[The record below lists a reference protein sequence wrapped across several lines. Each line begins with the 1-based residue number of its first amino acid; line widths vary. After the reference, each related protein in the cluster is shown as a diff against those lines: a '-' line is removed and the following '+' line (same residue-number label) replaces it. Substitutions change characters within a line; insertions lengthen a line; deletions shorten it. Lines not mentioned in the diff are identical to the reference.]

1 MKRINS
7 VNDIVNI
14 IISRLYIILPC
25 MVLFGTVFFLYAK
38 FFIPEKYE
46 ASASLYVKNSNEKY
60 NSENVNLNDLNA
72 SKSLVGTYI
81 EVLSSN
87 AVLNKVGEKLV
98 SDTDL
103 NELNSFFRIEDGVIA
118 TSDIRSCISMSASN
132 QTEVL
137 RITARTNDPKISA
150 DMCNTVAE
158 IAPEFLSRIVGAGSV
173 EVIDNA
179 VPIYSPVAPN
189 IPLITLMGIA
199 IGFLL
204 SFGGLYLFV
213 RLDNTVTDKD
223 YIAELYEKPILGTIQ
238 HVFVNEVDGDG
249 NNKNSKNSKNK
260 MKKGDSRQLILNE
273 KVPFNYVESYKSIRT
288 NVLFSLGTVN
298 RNVIAVTS
306 SRPDEG
312 KSTVAINLAMA
323 LAQSGKKVLIIDA
336 DLRKPVLH
344 RMLKVD
350 NKSGLST
357 AIIDVTPFSSSVKS
371 NVIPNL
377 DLLTSGPTPPNPSEL
392 LATQNFRKIIEQVEK
407 MYDYIIIDTPPIN
420 VVSDC
425 MVMSDIIGGIL
436 LVLRYKKT
444 TYNDVS
450 EAMNTVK
457 LANANMLGFIINDV
471 NLKGLNT
478 YYRSYYAYKDN
489 YFESNP

>member
-14 IISRLYIILPC
+14 VINRLYIILPS
-25 MVLFGTVFFLYAK
+25 MLLFGTAFFLFAM
-38 FFIPEKYE
+38 FFIPDQFESY
-46 ASASLYVKNSNEKY
+46 ASMYVKNSNEKY
-60 NSENVNLNDLNA
+60 NSENVNINDLNA
-72 SKSLVGTYI
+72 SKSLVETYI

-87 AVLNKVGEKLV
+87 AVMNKVGERLV

-103 NELNSFFRIEDGVIA
+103 SDLQNQFTMEDGVLSA
-118 TSDIRSCISMSASN
+118 EEIRSCITMTASN

-137 RITARTNDPKISA
+137 KITARTKKPEISA
-150 DMCNTVAE
+150 EICNTVAE

-173 EVIDNA
+173 EIIDKA
-179 VPIYSPVAPN
+179 VPVYLPVAPN
-189 IPLITLMGIA
+189 VPLFTVLGVA
-199 IGFLL
+199 VGFLL
-204 SFGGLYLFV
+204 SFGGIYLFDL
-213 RLDNTVTDKD
+213 LDNTVTDKD
-223 YIAELYEKPILGTIQ
+223 YIAEVYKKPILGTIQ
-238 HVFVNEVDGDG
+238 HIFVND
-249 NNKNSKNSKNK
+249 NNGNSKNKKAKNK

-288 NVLFSLGTVN
+288 NVLFSLGTVE
-298 RNVIAVTS
+298 RKIIAVTS
-306 SRPDEG
+306 SSPDEG
-312 KSTVAINLAMA
+312 KSTVSINLAMA

-344 RMLKVD
+344 RMMKME

-357 AIIDVTPFSSSVKS
+357 AIIDVTPFPSAVKT

-392 LATQNFRKIIEQVEK
+392 LATKNFRKIIDQAEK
-407 MYDYIIIDTPPIN
+407 LYDYIIIDTPPIN

-425 MVMSDIIGGIL
+425 MVMTDIFSGIL

-457 LANANMLGFIINDV
+457 LANANLLGFIINDV
-471 NLKGLNT
+471 NPKGLNT
-478 YYRSYYAYKDN
+478 YYRSYYAYRDSYSEN
-489 YFESNP
+489 NL